1 MTDDRGGEQE
11 LPLEILEHALRM
23 ADFQT
28 LLRAR
33 CVSKDFDEMAVRVLW
48 ERQDAG
54 WNMLLFAQM
63 AVRAGVDYE
72 ENARGSDY
80 YEGIRALIK
89 RGRRFDLEQSINAGC
104 RRPGFV
110 LPTPET
116 FDVGL
121 ARAMYTTRRRMRRR
135 TRMRPGFTTILYSL
149 QTRVPL
155 HVSKCVPMQCYIPSA
170 ATSMLELSK
179 PPSQRPRVL
188 TIAMLPKIVERER
201 GVYETRLGDSYVRPA
216 LVEDAGPGRLWRPEH
231 GEKLARA
238 DLHHRPENPPEHPTI
253 SPEDWVYRTPTKS
266 RAKRQRTKK

>member
-1 MTDDRGGEQE
+1 MADDCEGKRE
-11 LPLEILEHALRM
+11 LPLEILEHVLRM

-28 LLRAR
+28 LLQARRA
-33 CVSKDFDEMAVRVLW
+33 SKGFDEMAVRVLW

-116 FDVGL
+116 FDVGI
-121 ARAMYTTRRRMRRR
+121 ARAMYTTRRRMHRR
-135 TRMRPGFTTILYSL
+135 TRAKPGFTTILYSL
-149 QTRVPL
+149 QTRVPF
-155 HVSKCVPMQCYIPSA
+155 HRSRCVPTHCYIPSA
-170 ATSMLELSK
+170 VTGALEMSK
-179 PPSQRPRVL
+179 PLAQRARVL
-188 TIAMLPKIVERER
+188 MIAMLPKIVERDPGFHEIR
-201 GVYETRLGDSYVRPA
+201 TGDSYVRPA
-216 LVEDAGPGRLWRPEH
+216 LVEGAGPGRLWRPAR

-238 DLHHRPENPPEHPTI
+238 DLQHQPDDPPEHPAI